1 MQDTRLIVHHESC
14 ILDHTYLM
22 ENKIRTYNTLLQ
34 KKEELVPFEG
44 KKIRIYVCGPTVY
57 SSAHLG
63 HARSAVTFD
72 VIQRFLKNVGYEV
85 TYARNFTDIDDK
97 IINKSK
103 ETGIPPQEIARIY
116 TEEYIEDMGS
126 LGVQAPTFQPKV
138 TEHVSE
144 ILDLI
149 KTIIDRGYAYQSG
162 SDVFFSIKKFP
173 SYGKL
178 SKRAPDEMLAGVR
191 IDINER
197 KEDPLDFA
205 LWKGSKPGEPWWE
218 SPWGQGRPGWHIE
231 CSTMSMKYL
240 GSSFEI
246 HGGGKDLI
254 FPHHEN
260 EIAQSE
266 AATGVEFVRYWV
278 HNGLIEINRAKM
290 SKSIGNI
297 INVRE
302 ALTRW
307 SKEAIR
313 LFFLSHQYQN
323 PADFSEDTMD
333 ENESALER
341 LYITLKRAKDQKN
354 NGRKTDSELAGN
366 LNKFKT
372 AWVEAMCD
380 DFNTADA
387 VGNLFDLARAINRSI
402 DSFGWTSTL
411 AEALKEVGGFG
422 SVLGILE
429 LDPRDYLQRE
439 KLSNSALEMTEEQ
452 IKQLIEERAASRK
465 EKNWKRADEI
475 RDYLSSKGILL
486 EDTPEGTIWR
496 VKT

>member
-1 MQDTRLIVHHESC
+1 MQDTRLIVHHESY
-14 ILDHTYLM
+14 ILHHAYAMD
-22 ENKIRTYNTLLQ
+22 KVRIYNTVSQ
-34 KKEELVPFEG
+34 RKEELAPFEG
-44 KKIRIYVCGPTVY
+44 KKVRIYVCGPTVY

-63 HARSAVTFD
+63 HARAAVTFD
-72 VIQRFLKNVGYEV
+72 VIQRFLRHVGYEV
-85 TYARNFTDIDDK
+85 IYARNFTDIDDK
-97 IINKSK
+97 IINKAN

-116 TEEYIEDMGS
+116 TEEYIKDMES
-126 LGVQAPTFQPKV
+126 LGVQSPTYQPKV
-138 TEHVSE
+138 TEHIPE
-144 ILDLI
+144 IIDLI
-149 KTIIDRGYAYQSG
+149 RTIIDRGYAYKSG

-173 SYGKL
+173 GYGKL
-178 SKRAPDEMLAGVR
+178 SKRAPEEMLAGVR

-205 LWKGSKPGEPWWE
+205 LWKGSKPGEPWWQ
-218 SPWGQGRPGWHIE
+218 SPWGKGRPGWHIE

-323 PADFSEDTMD
+323 PADFSEETMD

-341 LYITLKRAKDQKN
+341 LYITLKRAND
-354 NGRKTDSELAGN
+354 RKSNDEREDSELRAN
-366 LNKFKT
+366 LSRFQS
-372 AWVEAMCD
+372 AWLEAMCD
-380 DFNTADA
+380 DFNAADA
-387 VGNLFDLARAINRSI
+387 IGNLFDLTRAINRSI
-402 DSFGWTSTL
+402 DSIGWNS
-411 AEALKEVGGFG
+411 ALKAALNEVTLMG

-429 LDPRDYLQRE
+429 LDPSDYLQRE
-439 KLSNSALEMTEEQ
+439 KLSRSTPEVTEEE
-452 IKQLIEERAASRK
+452 IEQLIEERIAVRK
-465 EKNWKRADEI
+465 EKNWNRADEI

-486 EDTPEGTIWR
+486 EDTPQGTIWR
-496 VKT
+496 VKN